1 MYFLKVVSIGPS
13 EKNPQPKS
21 QFQKRCF
28 CETVYCPF
36 THHPHKPTIPTK
48 PTQNPHIMTL
58 YKPYIFWKLVIST
71 IHWPTAHSPITHT
84 DPPYPHNP
92 PTTHILWQYLN
103 FIMFYTIQIIYF
115 LKAGD
120 THYPLIMNHSDDVD
134 ILQYCSSTGPSVSR
148 FGIFFR
154 AHRYFSGFWKFFI
167 I

>member
-1 MYFLKVVSIGPS
+1 M
-13 EKNPQPKS
+13 
-21 QFQKRCF
+21 
-28 CETVYCPF
+28 
-36 THHPHKPTIPTK
+36 
-48 PTQNPHIMTL
+48 
-58 YKPYIFWKLVIST
+58 IST
-71 IHWPTAHSPITHT
+71 IHWLIAHSPITHKDPPYPQNPPTTYLIWPFLHFMMFYIIQTIYFLKASDTHYPVPVTHCPDAHSPITNT

-103 FIMFYTIQIIYF
+103 FIMFYSIQIIYF